1 MTVVTLHRAP
11 TCFVCHELPA
21 EYLMHAALP
30 PPADPAERAPV
41 HALPAVVTLVCASC
55 ARPYLNWPT
64 LPAGAQ
70 LCRLGA
76 GILAAL
82 AGAQPRC
89 SVVTCSAAV
98 SKWGRR
104 CEPCAAR
111 GEADH
116 VLRSGAE
123 LHPDDVVV
131 HVDADAGSAGGLP
144 GHADDRLTGHEL
156 TPRRRRGHERRR
168 LVQAAGLRAVEPIP
182 ERGKVKRLIRR

>member
-21 EYLMHAALP
+21 EYLMHAAP
-30 PPADPAERAPV
+30 TPPADPAERAPV
-41 HALPAVVTLVCASC
+41 HALPAVVMPVCASC
-55 ARPYLNWPT
+55 ARPYLDWPA
-64 LPAGAQ
+64 LPAGLQ

-111 GEADH
+111 GEAA
-116 VLRSGAE
+116 VEAE
-123 LHPDDVVV
+123 LAV
-131 HVDADAGSAGGLP
+131 AAERRKTAKAL
-144 GHADDRLTGHEL
+144 
-156 TPRRRRGHERRR
+156 RRRAR
-168 LVQAAGLRAVEPIP
+168 AASKRPANPRAE
-182 ERGKVKRLIRR
+182 ESTR